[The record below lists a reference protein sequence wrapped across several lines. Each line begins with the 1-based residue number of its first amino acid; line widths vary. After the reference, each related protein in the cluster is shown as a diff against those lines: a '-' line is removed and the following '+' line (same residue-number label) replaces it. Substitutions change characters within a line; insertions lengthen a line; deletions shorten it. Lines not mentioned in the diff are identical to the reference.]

1 MADIYFH
8 PIATTT
14 IYFPTPGIDVPEY
27 ECFAA
32 PRSVGSERCLGCDS
46 STVEFGVRH
55 RAAARPLSAA
65 HLPWGFHM

>member
-32 PRSVGSERCLGCDS
+32 PRSVGIRALLRVRFIHRRIWC
-46 STVEFGVRH
+46 STSRS
-55 RAAARPLSAA
+55 R
-65 HLPWGFHM
+65 